1 MKLLLALCFVLF
13 CTAAFS
19 QTYKR
24 YQPDVTPKYPLYR
37 YDPKDRL
44 QIPLYDSLPRF
55 KSLVA
60 PYKKNGGIVY
70 LPQDNMP
77 CIVPPATT
85 LGQIPNYWRPMDNYM
100 IWSTPNLAEPFKLD
114 K

>member
-1 MKLLLALCFVLF
+1 MKLLLALCFMLF

-24 YQPDVTPKYPLYR
+24 YQPDISPKFPLYR
-37 YDPKDRL
+37 YDLKDKL
-44 QIPLYDSLPRF
+44 NIPLYDSLPRF
-55 KSLVA
+55 QTLVS
-60 PYKKNGGIVY
+60 PYKKDGGTFY

-77 CIVPPATT
+77 CIVPSATT
-85 LGQIPNYWRPMDNYM
+85 LGHIPNYWRPIDNYM
-100 IWSTPNLAEPFKLD
+100 IWSTPNPAEPFKLD